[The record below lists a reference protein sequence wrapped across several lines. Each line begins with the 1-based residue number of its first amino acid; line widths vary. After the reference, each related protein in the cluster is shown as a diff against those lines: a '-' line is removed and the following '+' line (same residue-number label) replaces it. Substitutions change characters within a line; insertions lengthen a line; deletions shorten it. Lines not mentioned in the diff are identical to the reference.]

1 MNSFQQQDPDTKR
14 SDTAAYPKNSK
25 ETMSDVKEQQLKVL
39 QETIR
44 NLQTLLLESKT
55 KERQNLNQI
64 QNLELKLKRLNAKEL
79 MQKPKINEDSDP
91 ETDSSDSDSDK
102 DVVCVD
108 DVEDS
113 TKANSDSNKNLVEK
127 CVQDIDNIDGNEARL
142 IGLISAF
149 LVVYPFG
156 ASLDNISTYIRQM
169 SIGTD
174 SNVKDIET
182 ILRKYKNIF
191 CEISMPPSSDNDYNE
206 TTEIKWKFCAFDAKK
221 SESNSV

>member
-1 MNSFQQQDPDTKR
+1 MNSFLQQDPDTKR
-14 SDTAAYPKNSK
+14 LDTATYSKNSK
-25 ETMSDVKEQQLKVL
+25 ETLSDVKDQQLKVL

-55 KERQNLNQI
+55 KERENLNQI

-91 ETDSSDSDSDK
+91 ETDSSDSDK

-108 DVEDS
+108 DAKMS
-113 TKANSDSNKNLVEK
+113 TKINNSNSNKILIEK
-127 CVQDIDNIDGNEARL
+127 CVRNIDGNEARL

-156 ASLDNISTYIRQM
+156 ASLDYISNYIRQM
-169 SIGTD
+169 SIGID
-174 SNVKDIET
+174 NNVKDIET

-191 CEISMPPSSDNDYNE
+191 CEISMSSASDNDTK
-206 TTEIKWKFCAFDAKK
+206 TTEIKWKFSGFDAKK
-221 SESNSV
+221 SESNSVECD

>member
-1 MNSFQQQDPDTKR
+1 M
-14 SDTAAYPKNSK
+14 
-25 ETMSDVKEQQLKVL
+25 L

-55 KERQNLNQI
+55 KERHNLNQI
-64 QNLELKLKRLNAKEL
+64 ENLELKLKRLNAKEL

-91 ETDSSDSDSDK
+91 ESDSSDSDK

-108 DVEDS
+108 DVKKSS
-113 TKANSDSNKNLVEK
+113 TKANSDLNRNLIEQF
-127 CVQDIDNIDGNEARL
+127 VQNIDGNEARL

-156 ASLDNISTYIRQM
+156 ASLDNISAYIRQV
-169 SIGTD
+169 SID
-174 SNVKDIET
+174 IDNNVKDIET

-191 CEISMPPSSDNDYNE
+191 CEISMPPSTDNDNK
-206 TTEIKWKFCAFDAKK
+206 TTEIKWKFSGFDDKK
-221 SESNSV
+221 AESNSVECD